1 MKWPADL
8 YLEGSDQHRGWFHS
22 SLLESCGTRGRAPYD
37 AVLTHGFVLD
47 EEGRKM
53 SKSLGNVTAPQEV
66 IDQYGADILR
76 IWVCSADYSEDLRI
90 GKEILKHQAD
100 HYRRVR
106 NTLRFLLGSLA
117 DFDES
122 ERVAPADMPE
132 LERLMLH
139 RLVEMDALVRQC
151 IADFDFHTLW
161 IELHNFCTNDLSAFY
176 FDIRKDS
183 LYCDAPGELRRRA
196 CRTVLN
202 HLFEALVTWLA
213 PVCCFTA
220 DEAYLTRKFGSIE
233 AAPPGESVHL
243 TTYAEVPA
251 DWRNDALAARWA
263 EVRSVRR
270 VILGALER
278 ERAEKRMRGS
288 LEAVPTV
295 FVTAEQAEALKGL
308 NLAEIAIVSGVDLQ
322 VGTPPAEAFTLPE
335 VKGCGVLPTKTEDA
349 RCERCWQHLPDVG
362 SVPAHPDAC
371 ARCADAV
378 GEMPE
383 AA

>member
-1 MKWPADL
+1 
-8 YLEGSDQHRGWFHS
+8 
-22 SLLESCGTRGRAPYD
+22 
-37 AVLTHGFVLD
+37 
-47 EEGRKM
+47 
-53 SKSLGNVTAPQEV
+53 V

-122 ERVAPADMPE
+122 ERVAVADMPE

-139 RLVEMDALVRQC
+139 RLVEMDALVRKC
-151 IADFDFHTLW
+151 IDDFDFHTLW
-161 IELHNFCTNDLSAFY
+161 VELHNFCTNDLSAFY
-176 FDIRKDS
+176 FDIRKDA
-183 LYCDAPGELRRRA
+183 LYCDAPSELRRRA

-202 HLFEALVTWLA
+202 HLFDALVTWLA
-213 PVCCFTA
+213 PICCFTA
-220 DEAYLTRKFGSIE
+220 EEAYLTRRFGSIE
-233 AAPPGESVHL
+233 EAPAGESVHL
-243 TTYAEVPA
+243 VTYPDVPA
-251 DWRNDALAARWA
+251 DWRNDAVAARWST
-263 EVRSVRR
+263 VRSVRR
-270 VILGALER
+270 VVLGALER
-278 ERAEKRMRGS
+278 ERAEKRIRGS

-295 FVTAEQAEALKGL
+295 FVTAEQAEALDGL
-308 NLAEIAIVSGVDLQ
+308 NLAEIAIVSGVNLKVSD
-322 VGTPPAEAFTLPE
+322 PPAEAFTLAE
-335 VKGCGVLPTKTEDA
+335 VKGCGVLPIKTDDV

-362 SVPAHPDAC
+362 SVPEHPEAC
-371 ARCADAV
+371 GRCAEAV